1 VTNAADTSLSE
12 LGTPTQTARHG
23 AGAPFLL
30 VLPLVAVL
38 AIFFL
43 GPLAW
48 NFGESL
54 TFGGRAP
61 SVGQYLRV
69 LTDPYYVAV
78 IAQTLLL
85 AVAVT
90 LGTLL
95 LGYPLAFAVARSHG
109 WVKSALIFVVV
120 APLLINVVVR
130 SYGWMVILGNSGVIN
145 SLLKMMGFAKLE
157 LMYNWGAV
165 AIALIQVLLPFMVLA
180 VSGTI
185 ETIDRTLEEAATTLG
200 ASRRAVL
207 RHVVLPLS
215 RDGILAGSI
224 LVFTLTVGSFVT
236 VMLLGDTSTMV
247 MPLLIYQQLTVV
259 SDWPFAGAMGT
270 VLLAVVVAVLWL
282 QARGRRAPA

>member
-1 VTNAADTSLSE
+1 VTDAADTPRSALRA
-12 LGTPTQTARHG
+12 PARR
-23 AGAPFLL
+23 ACSARSAPALL

-38 AIFFL
+38 AVFFL

-54 TFGGRAP
+54 TFGGRSP
-61 SVGQYLRV
+61 SAGQYLRV
-69 LTDPYYVAV
+69 VTDTYYLAV
-78 IAQTLLL
+78 VAQTMIL

-145 SLLKMMGFAKLE
+145 SLLKAFGFAKLE

-165 AIALIQVLLPFMVLA
+165 AVALVQVLLPFMVLA
-180 VSGTI
+180 VAGTI

-200 ASRRAVL
+200 ASRREVL

-236 VMLLGDTSTMV
+236 VMLLGDTSTIARRLD
-247 MPLLIYQQLTVV
+247 PCV
-259 SDWPFAGAMGT
+259 S
-270 VLLAVVVAVLWL
+270 
-282 QARGRRAPA
+282 

>member
-1 VTNAADTSLSE
+1 VTDAAQPSS
-12 LGTPTQTARHG
+12 RIVR
-23 AGAPFLL
+23 APAPRAPRVTRAPWLL
-30 VLPLVAVL
+30 VLPLVMVL

-43 GPLAW
+43 GPLTW

-54 TFGGRAP
+54 TFEGRSP
-61 SVGQYLRV
+61 SAGQYLRV
-69 LTDPYYVAV
+69 LSDPYYLAV
-78 IAQTLLL
+78 IGQTLLL
-85 AVAVT
+85 AVVVT
-90 LGTLL
+90 AGTLV
-95 LGYPLAFAVARSHG
+95 LGYPLAFAVARSEG
-109 WVKSALIFVVV
+109 WLKSALIFIVV

-145 SLLKMMGFAKLE
+145 SILKAFGFARLD

-165 AIALIQVLLPFMVLA
+165 AVALIQVLLPFMVLA
-180 VSGTI
+180 VAGTI

-270 VLLAVVVAVLWL
+270 VLLAVVVAVLWI
-282 QARGRRAPA
+282 QARGRRAAA